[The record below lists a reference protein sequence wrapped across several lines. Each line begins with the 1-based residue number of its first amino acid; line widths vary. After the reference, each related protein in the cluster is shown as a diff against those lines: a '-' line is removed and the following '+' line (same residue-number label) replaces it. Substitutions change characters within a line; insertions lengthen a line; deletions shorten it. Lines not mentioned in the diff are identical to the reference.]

1 MCSCYIMA
9 DNPDEDPMAQLAHD
23 WNRLAWWHWAAPLV
37 GLALVA
43 AKTLGLVA
51 PDGAVFIAPAVV
63 ALGGAVFAAVH
74 HAEVLAARVG
84 EPFGSILLALAI
96 TTIEVGLI
104 IALMISGAPG
114 SDTVARDTVFSV
126 VMIVL
131 NGIVGLCLVVG
142 AAHHYEQEFRVQGAS
157 AILSVIATLAIVA
170 FVFPNVTRTTSG
182 PTFASSQLLFVD
194 IVSLALYAL
203 FVYVQTFRHRADFV
217 SDDGV
222 IAQAAPPTARRS
234 LISATL
240 LTVSLMAVILL
251 AKALSPIVGAAVAGA
266 GLPPTV
272 VGVVIAMVVLLPEG
286 LTAVKA
292 ARRNRLQTSLNASLG
307 SALASIGLT
316 IPIVGTLSLFLG
328 VPLILGL
335 PPESTALLLL
345 TLFVSTLTFATGRTT
360 ILQGGVHLVIFGIF
374 ILLTAVP

>member
-1 MCSCYIMA
+1 MMT
-9 DNPDEDPMAQLAHD
+9 PDHD
-23 WNRLAWWHWAAPLV
+23 WNRLAWWQWAAPLGGAMLV
-37 GLALVA
+37 GAKAGGLAAPGGALFIVA
-43 AKTLGLVA
+43 AVA
-51 PDGAVFIAPAVV
+51 L
-63 ALGGAVFAAVH
+63 LGGAVFAAVH
-74 HAEVLAARVG
+74 HAEVLAVRIG

-104 IALMISGAPG
+104 IALMIAGAAG

-131 NGIVGLCLVVG
+131 NGIVGLCLVMG
-142 AAHHYEQEFRVQGAS
+142 SARHFEQAFRVQGAA
-157 AILSVIATLAIVA
+157 AILSVIATLAIMA
-170 FVFPNVTRTTSG
+170 FVLPNVTRTTAG

-194 IVSLALYAL
+194 IAALSLYAL
-203 FVYVQTFRHRADFV
+203 FVYVQTFRHREDFLI
-217 SDDGV
+217 DDG
-222 IAQAAPPTARRS
+222 ATLRGAPPTNRS
-234 LISATL
+234 TLISAL
-240 LTVSLMAVILL
+240 FLTVSLVVVILL
-251 AKALSPIVGAAVAGA
+251 AKALSPAVEAAVAQA
-266 GLPPTV
+266 GLPQTV

-316 IPIVGTLSLFLG
+316 IPIVGAVSLYLD
-328 VPLILGL
+328 VPLVLGL

-345 TLFVSTLTFATGRTT
+345 TLFISTITFATGRTT

-374 ILLTAVP
+374 VLLTAVP